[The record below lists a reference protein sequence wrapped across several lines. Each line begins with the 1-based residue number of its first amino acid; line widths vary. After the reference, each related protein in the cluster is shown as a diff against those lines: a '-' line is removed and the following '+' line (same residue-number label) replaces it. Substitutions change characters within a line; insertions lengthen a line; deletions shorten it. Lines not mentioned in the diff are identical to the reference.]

1 MSLFTD
7 GPAATIAALQEYES
21 SILDVAATEGIDLA
35 VKLNVAHRETGID
48 LQRFLEEHGG
58 ASLRN
63 VVVTE
68 PLATWETFRALVLTF
83 RDAYHNQMNDR
94 YQPKWKEYERRA
106 AWAADVLFQ
115 LGVGITWNPVPKA
128 ERPALTAG
136 SGDLAAA
143 TYYVRITWVGASG
156 EEGAPSEMA
165 VISVP
170 DASTVTVRAGAVPA
184 GVQGWNVYAGY
195 DSSSIMLQTD
205 TPVAAGA
212 TWTVPATG
220 LRNGRPPD
228 AGQAPQTMLK
238 RVFRF

>member
-7 GPAATIAALQEYES
+7 GPAATIAGLREYES
-21 SILDVAATEGIDLA
+21 SILDVASTEGIDLA

-48 LQRFLEEHGG
+48 LQRFLDEHGG
-58 ASLRN
+58 AALGN

-68 PLATWETFRALVLTF
+68 PLAAWETFRALVLTF

-115 LGVGITWNPVPKA
+115 LGVGVTWTPVPRA
-128 ERPALTAG
+128 ERPMLAAG

-143 TYYVRITWVGASG
+143 TYYVRIAWVGAGG

-165 VISVP
+165 VISAP
-170 DASTVTVRAGAVPA
+170 DASTVTVRAGAAPA
-184 GVQGWNVYAGY
+184 GTQGWNVYAGY
-195 DSSSIMLQTD
+195 DSSSTMLQTD
-205 TPVAAGA
+205 RPVAVGA
-212 TWTVPATG
+212 AWTVPAAG
-220 LRNGRPPD
+220 LRNGRAPD
-228 AGQAPQTMLK
+228 NGQAPQATLK